1 MVSSDGEGLGW
12 ILGSSRSGST
22 WLLRM
27 LSELDGVAGI
37 DDPHL
42 GHHLGVWRPIPLAW
56 AAAEEKPEL
65 ATLIDLQR
73 GDDDFFFN
81 DRYAEAWEPALRDL
95 ILARFRAQAAD
106 RAPDGARA
114 LVVKEPGSQAAELLS
129 RLFSSATL
137 IFLLRDAR
145 DVVASWL
152 DAYRQGSWAE
162 PQGAFAASRRGRV
175 PLARWLASVWLYRT
189 EAVERALDGH
199 RGPTVTVRYERLRSE
214 PQGELARVAAAL
226 GLACGDA
233 ELADAARVHDFEQVA
248 PSRRGRGKS
257 IRAARPGGWARELS
271 PSERK
276 AVAEVTGRKLVELGY
291 ARSAELPEAPA
302 RAA

>member
-1 MVSSDGEGLGW
+1 MISNDGHGLAW

-56 AAAEEKPEL
+56 AAADEMPDL
-65 ATLIDLQR
+65 ATLIDLQHR
-73 GDDDFFFN
+73 DDDFFFN
-81 DRYAEAWEPALRDL
+81 DRYAAAWEPALRDL
-95 ILARFRAQAAD
+95 ILARFRAQVAD
-106 RAPDGARA
+106 RAPGARR

-129 RLFSSATL
+129 RLFASSTL

-152 DAYRQGSWAE
+152 DAYRSGSWAE
-162 PQGAFAASRRGRV
+162 PQGAFAASPRGRV

-189 EAVERALDGH
+189 EAVERALARHPGS
-199 RGPTVTVRYERLRSE
+199 TVTVRYETLRSD
-214 PQGELARVAAAL
+214 PAAELRRISSVIGLDCDQDAIDAAA
-226 GLACGDA
+226 
-233 ELADAARVHDFEQVA
+233 RIHDFEQVA
-248 PSRRGRGKS
+248 PSHRGRGKS
-257 IRAARPGGWARELS
+257 IRAARPGSWARDLGTAQ
-271 PSERK
+271 RR
-276 AVAEVTGRKLVELGY
+276 AVVEVAGGKLVELGY
-291 ARSAELPEAPA
+291 ADPAELAEAPA

>member
-1 MVSSDGEGLGW
+1 MFSSDGEGLGW

-27 LSELDGVAGI
+27 LSELEGVAGI

-56 AAAEEKPEL
+56 AAAEEEPEL

-73 GDDDFFFN
+73 EDDDFFFN

-106 RAPDGARA
+106 RAPEARA
-114 LVVKEPGSQAAELLS
+114 LVVKEPGSQAAELIS

-137 IFLLRDAR
+137 IFLLRDVR

-152 DAYRQGSWAE
+152 DAYRSGSWAE
-162 PQGAFAASRRGRV
+162 PQGAFPASRRGRV

-189 EAVERALDGH
+189 EAVERALAGH
-199 RGPTVTVRYERLRSE
+199 PGPTVTVRYERLRKDPE
-214 PQGELARVAAAL
+214 RELAQVASAL
-226 GLACGDA
+226 GLTYRKA

-271 PSERK
+271 AAERK
-276 AVAEVTGRKLVELGY
+276 AVMEVTGRKLVELGY
-291 ARSAELPEAPA
+291 ATALELAQAPA

>member
-1 MVSSDGEGLGW
+1 MQENRLAW
-12 ILGSSRSGST
+12 IFGSSRSGST
-22 WLLRM
+22 WLLKM
-27 LSELDGVAGI
+27 LSDLEGVVPV

-56 AAAEEKPEL
+56 AAAEEEPEL
-65 ATLIDLQR
+65 ATLIDIQR
-73 GDDDFFFN
+73 SDDDFFFN

-95 ILARFRAQAAD
+95 ILARFRAQAHE
-106 RAPDGARA
+106 RAPDARA

-137 IFLLRDAR
+137 IFLLRDVR

-152 DAYRQGSWAE
+152 DAYRPGSWAE
-162 PQGAFAASRRGRV
+162 PQGAFPASRRGRV

-189 EAVERALDGH
+189 EAVERALAGH
-199 RGPTVTVRYERLRSE
+199 PGPTVTVRYERLRND
-214 PQGELARVAAAL
+214 PGAELGGIAGAL
-226 GLACGDA
+226 GLDCDDA
-233 ELADAARVHDFEQVA
+233 DLADAARVHDFEQVA

-257 IRAARPGGWARELS
+257 IREAQPGAWARELS
-271 PSERK
+271 AAERR
-276 AVAEVTGRKLVELGY
+276 AVVEVTGRKLVELGY
-291 ARSAELPEAPA
+291 ATAAELAEAP

>member
-1 MVSSDGEGLGW
+1 MISNEGEGLGW

-56 AAAEEKPEL
+56 AAAEEEPEL
-65 ATLIDLQR
+65 ATLIDIQR
-73 GDDDFFFN
+73 SDDDFFFN

-95 ILARFRAQAAD
+95 ILARFRAQAED
-106 RAPDGARA
+106 RAPGARA

-129 RLFSSATL
+129 RLFSAATL
-137 IFLLRDAR
+137 IFLLRDVR
-145 DVVASWL
+145 DVVTSWL
-152 DAYRQGSWAE
+152 DAYRPGSWAE
-162 PQGAFAASRRGRV
+162 PQGAFPASRRGRV

-189 EAVERALDGH
+189 EAVERALAGH
-199 RGPTVTVRYERLRSE
+199 PGPTVTVRYERLRSDPE
-214 PQGELARVAAAL
+214 CELGRIAGALGFDCDEAELKKAAL
-226 GLACGDA
+226 I
-233 ELADAARVHDFEQVA
+233 HDYEQVA
-248 PSRRGRGKS
+248 PSSRGRGKS
-257 IRAARPGGWARELS
+257 IREAQPGAWTRELS
-271 PSERK
+271 AAERK
-276 AVAEVTGRKLVELGY
+276 AVVEVTGGKLVELGY
-291 ARSAELPEAPA
+291 ATESELAETPA